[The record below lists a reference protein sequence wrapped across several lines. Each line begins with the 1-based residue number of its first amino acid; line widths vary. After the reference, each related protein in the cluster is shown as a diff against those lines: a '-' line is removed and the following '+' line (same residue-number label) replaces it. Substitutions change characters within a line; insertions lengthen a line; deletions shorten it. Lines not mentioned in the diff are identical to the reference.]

1 MFSRTNVLLQLCRKY
16 EGVPVAIL
24 EQQQKQH
31 EQDMAA
37 LRSLLEKS
45 LKLTEGN
52 LTGQSHSAEQS
63 HPSSIS
69 SNNNNNANDH

>member
-1 MFSRTNVLLQLCRKY
+1 MLLQLYRKY
-16 EGVPVAIL
+16 EGVPVTIL

-52 LTGQSHSAEQS
+52 LTGQSHNAEQS

-69 SNNNNNANDH
+69 SNDANDHFMEDGLQ